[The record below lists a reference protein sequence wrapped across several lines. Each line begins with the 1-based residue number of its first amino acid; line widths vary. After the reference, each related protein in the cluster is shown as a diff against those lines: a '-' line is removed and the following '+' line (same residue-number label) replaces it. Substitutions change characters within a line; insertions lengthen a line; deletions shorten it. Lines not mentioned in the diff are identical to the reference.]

1 MGSILGLERCP
12 GGGHGNNCS
21 ILAWKIPWLFTK
33 SQTRLKRLGMH
44 TPTVKNANRK
54 TSSDLENENEEQ
66 SL

>member
-1 MGSILGLERCP
+1 MATTAVFLP
-12 GGGHGNNCS
+12 GKSHETVHG
-21 ILAWKIPWLFTK
+21 FTK
-33 SQTRLKRLGMH
+33 SQTQLKRLGMH